1 MFVGIYI
8 SEDEI
13 SLSVIV
19 KHVKY
24 IGTIRAFC
32 WSGGDLLLFYCLG
45 GAGGAGGDIKIA
57 GGVGGQY
64 LG

>member
-24 IGTIRAFC
+24 IGTIRVFC

-45 GAGGAGGDIKIA
+45 EGWGGHENCWGRW
-57 GGVGGQY
+57 GVST
-64 LG
+64 

>member
-1 MFVGIYI
+1 MLVGIYD

-24 IGTIRAFC
+24 IVTIRVFC
-32 WSGGDLLLFYCLG
+32 WPGGDLLLFYCLG
-45 GAGGAGGDIKIA
+45 GT
-57 GGVGGQY
+57 
-64 LG
+64 